1 MHDSEQEHSGI
12 TGCRVTYESTIFYN
26 EANKFSIIV
35 VKTSDPRIPPQ
46 ACNGRYYGDRM
57 LRFTAVGYELPRTK
71 AVELELD
78 GEWVESKYGY
88 QLQVEQ
94 WQEIVPQTADGLL
107 AYLGSGLIKGI
118 GPKTAEDIV
127 ATFGPDTLNI
137 LDNEPEK
144 LLQIRGITE
153 GKLKDIE
160 ESYAESRVLRNLM
173 SLLGPFKIT
182 PATALK
188 IYQNFGPACVDILKK
203 CPYDLCQIS
212 GFGFKRVD
220 GIVRKTDNRL
230 HSAERIKGAVLYTLE
245 DARSKSGHLFLPSE
259 DLVKETL
266 FLLNAPIPI
275 PEQRIRAEE
284 VQETLRQMILHGAV
298 VAYKQYLYSPRVFGQ
313 EDDTARMIAA
323 RLANISVAENI
334 ESALESVRES
344 LGITLS
350 QKQEQ
355 AVRTAFQHGL
365 TIITGSPGT
374 GKTTVL
380 KAIIEVFKNLHPK
393 GKFAL
398 MAPTG
403 RASRRMAES
412 TGVDEARTL
421 HSALGLGTGEE
432 VGDGERVRFV
442 DADLI
447 IVDARYNCTG
457 NADAYREICEA
468 LGRYTPRPRV
478 NDCIG
483 VKPEQN
489 ARATPQEI
497 HQTYS
502 LLLSMLPLT
511 PTHKAHLLSPRRG
524 LTEEQIARFGFK
536 STPPAFLCRSYAE
549 RLRRQGCT
557 LQGVPGF
564 YQDDARRWTINF
576 GSRTAGILLPA
587 VGMDGLI
594 CGMQI
599 RLDTPLRRRD
609 DPPGKSGAKYIWLSS
624 VGKPHGVTSGSPL
637 HFVGEPFAKT
647 VYVTEGLLKA
657 DIAHCLTGRSFVAV
671 AGVNSLNGLE
681 SALRCMAQNGTKLV
695 VEAYDMDKLE
705 NEYVTSAAEKVQQI
719 ARVAG
724 LQSTSLVWNT
734 AYKGIDDWQLALR
747 QEEAKEKAA

>member
-1 MHDSEQEHSGI
+1 MHDSEQEHRGI

-78 GEWVESKYGY
+78 GEWVENKYGY

-137 LDNEPEK
+137 LDNSPEK
-144 LLQIRGITE
+144 LLQIRGIADVVE
-153 GKLKDIE
+153 
-160 ESYAESRVLRNLM
+160 
-173 SLLGPFKIT
+173 LLGLT
-182 PATALK
+182 
-188 IYQNFGPACVDILKK
+188 
-203 CPYDLCQIS
+203 
-212 GFGFKRVD
+212 
-220 GIVRKTDNRL
+220 VRR
-230 HSAERIKGAVLYTLE
+230 R
-245 DARSKSGHLFLPSE
+245 LPSS
-259 DLVKETL
+259 LY
-266 FLLNAPIPI
+266 LNCPFCGD
-275 PEQRIRAEE
+275 QRGRLN
-284 VQETLRQMILHGAV
+284 VNTDKNVWRCNRCGA
-298 VAYKQYLYSPRVFGQ
+298 AGGMLALY
-313 EDDTARMIAA
+313 A
-323 RLANISVAENI
+323 
-334 ESALESVRES
+334 
-344 LGITLS
+344 
-350 QKQEQ
+350 
-355 AVRTAFQHGL
+355 H
-365 TIITGSPGT
+365 
-374 GKTTVL
+374 
-380 KAIIEVFKNLHPK
+380 
-393 GKFAL
+393 
-398 MAPTG
+398 
-403 RASRRMAES
+403 
-412 TGVDEARTL
+412 
-421 HSALGLGTGEE
+421 
-432 VGDGERVRFV
+432 
-442 DADLI
+442 
-447 IVDARYNCTG
+447 YYCTS

-483 VKPEQN
+483 IKPEQN

-524 LTEEQIARFGFK
+524 LTEYQIARFGLK
-536 STPPAFLCRSYAE
+536 STPPAFLCRGYAE

-564 YQDDARRWTINF
+564 YQDDAGRWTINF

-587 VGMDGLI
+587 VGLDGLI

-624 VGKPHGVTSGSPL
+624 IGKPHGVTSGSPL

-657 DIAHCLTGRSFVAV
+657 DIAHCLTGRSFIAV

-705 NEYVTSAAEKVQQI
+705 NEYVASAAEKVQQI
-719 ARVAG
+719 AHAAG

-747 QEEAKEKAA
+747 QEEVKENAA